1 MPKTPTPPGASPTEG
16 PHERMDIRGLDNYLA
31 AMTKMVFQSGMGAAV
46 VKAKW
51 DGFTEVFAS
60 FDCERVAALSPG
72 DVDRLC
78 HDARI
83 IRNRRKIEATVH
95 NAEKLLELE
104 AAGGFEAW
112 LSGHATSAERDQALC
127 REFKF
132 LGPAGIQ
139 AFLWMVGADDGSQD
153 GSADG
158 TAVSASAG

>member
-1 MPKTPTPPGASPTEG
+1 MPTTSTPSAASPTDG
-16 PHERMDIRGLDNYLA
+16 PHQRMHITGLDDYLA

-51 DGFTEVFAS
+51 DGFTEAFSS
-60 FDCERVAALSPG
+60 FDCEVVAALSP
-72 DVDRLC
+72 DDIDRLC
-78 HDARI
+78 QDARI

-104 AAGGFEAW
+104 AGGGFDVW
-112 LSGHATSAERDQALC
+112 LSGHPSPVERDQALR

-139 AFLWMVGADDGSQD
+139 AFLWMIGADE
-153 GSADG
+153 
-158 TAVSASAG
+158 

>member
-1 MPKTPTPPGASPTEG
+1 MPTTSEPPAAAPTDG
-16 PHERMDIRGLDNYLA
+16 PHERMEITGLDDYLA

-51 DGFTEVFAS
+51 DGFTEAFAG
-60 FDCERVAALSPG
+60 FDCETVAALSPD

-78 HDARI
+78 QDSRI

-104 AAGGFEAW
+104 AGGGFEAW
-112 LSGHATSAERDQALC
+112 LRGHPTPAERNKALR

-139 AFLWMVGADDGSQD
+139 AFLWMVGAEDISEHD
-153 GSADG
+153 ADG
-158 TAVSASAG
+158 GECAG

>member
-1 MPKTPTPPGASPTEG
+1 MTDTAQAAEAAPATDG
-16 PHERMDIRGLDNYLA
+16 PHEPMEVNGIDDYLA

-51 DGFTEVFAS
+51 DGFTAAFAG
-60 FDCERVAALSPG
+60 FDCESVAALSPD

-78 HDARI
+78 QDSRI

-112 LSGHATSAERDQALC
+112 LSGHPSPAERDKALR

-132 LGPAGIQ
+132 LGPAGIE
-139 AFLWMVGADDGSQD
+139 AFLWMVGVTDDGCHD
-153 GSADG
+153 
-158 TAVSASAG
+158 

>member
-16 PHERMDIRGLDNYLA
+16 PHERMDIRGLDDYLA

-51 DGFTEVFAS
+51 DGLTEAFAG
-60 FDCERVAALSPG
+60 FDCEIVAALSP
-72 DVDRLC
+72 DDIDRLC
-78 HDARI
+78 TDERI

-104 AAGGFEAW
+104 AGGGFGAW
-112 LSGHATSAERDQALC
+112 LSGHPSPSERDEALR

-132 LGPAGIQ
+132 LGPAGTQ
-139 AFLWMVGADDGSQD
+139 AFLWMVGA
-153 GSADG
+153 ADE
-158 TAVSASAG
+158 AGAG

>member
-1 MPKTPTPPGASPTEG
+1 MTDTTTTRAKTPAMNPSPDG
-16 PHERMDIRGLDNYLA
+16 PHERMEVTGLADHLA

-51 DGFTEVFAS
+51 EGLTAAFHS
-60 FDCERVAALSPG
+60 FDCETVAALSLD

-78 HDARI
+78 QDSRI

-104 AAGGFEAW
+104 AGGGFEAW
-112 LSGHATSAERDQALC
+112 LTGHPSPADREKALR

-132 LGPAGIQ
+132 LGPTGIE
-139 AFLWMVGADDGSQD
+139 AFLWMVGVEDGARE
-153 GSADG
+153 G
-158 TAVSASAG
+158 

>member
-1 MPKTPTPPGASPTEG
+1 MAATSTPPTGAPPTDG
-16 PHERMDIRGLDNYLA
+16 PHERMEVMGLDDYLA

-51 DGFTEVFAS
+51 NGITEAFAS
-60 FDCERVAALSPG
+60 FDCDAVAALSP
-72 DVDRLC
+72 DDIDRLC
-78 HDARI
+78 RDSRI

-104 AAGGFEAW
+104 AGGGFEAW
-112 LSGHATSAERDQALC
+112 LSGHPSPAERDTALR

-139 AFLWMVGADDGSQD
+139 AFLWMVGAEDGS
-153 GSADG
+153 SA
-158 TAVSASAG
+158 A